1 MSNLTVFNQTLTA
14 AKTQDYLAQVLGD
27 KKQSFVNNLTAL
39 VANNATLQE
48 CEPITLMYAGI
59 KATALDLPLD
69 ANLGFAY
76 VIPFRDNKQNKTLA
90 QFQIGYRGFLQL
102 AQRSGLFKTINVRD
116 VREGEIIEEDF
127 ISGEIQF
134 QKLKENRET
143 AKIIGYVAYFKLN
156 NGFEKM
162 SYWSVA
168 EIEAHGKKYSQTF
181 KKGFGLWKDNFEA
194 MATKTVLKLLLAK
207 YAPLSVEMQG
217 AITSDQAVIS
227 SKKDAE
233 TNTTYEEVIYVDNG
247 GETEIEVEDLEL
259 LFQMK
264 KEALSASEIKDA
276 ERIISNK
283 EKLNFKKLLNFLQDK

>member
-116 VREGEIIEEDF
+116 VRDGEIVAEDF

-156 NGFEKM
+156 NSSFRC
-162 SYWSVA
+162 
-168 EIEAHGKKYSQTF
+168 
-181 KKGFGLWKDNFEA
+181 
-194 MATKTVLKLLLAK
+194 TKIKTLCPDLALNRLHISAKQTVLPPPVASCATIFLFLFNEIAMLR
-207 YAPLSVEMQG
+207 
-217 AITSDQAVIS
+217 
-227 SKKDAE
+227 
-233 TNTTYEEVIYVDNG
+233 TN
-247 GETEIEVEDLEL
+247 
-259 LFQMK
+259 
-264 KEALSASEIKDA
+264 AS
-276 ERIISNK
+276 
-283 EKLNFKKLLNFLQDK
+283 